1 MPVLPGALQLPGS
14 QRTGGLIMTFIRADD
29 VSEAL
34 GIAFSDQ
41 QLTAITA
48 PLEPGVIIAG
58 AGSGKTTVMAARV
71 VWLVGTGQVRPEH
84 VLGLTFTRKA
94 AAELSARV
102 RSALER
108 AGVVDADGFDDAG
121 EQVVMTYD
129 AFAARLVADH
139 GLRIGVESDAR
150 MLTGASRFR
159 IASRVVSAATGP
171 WSQLARLRPDPIT
184 ERVLGLDGA
193 LSSHMVAPDALFDH
207 SREVLSE
214 VQQSP
219 LNRTRGLY
227 ASMKKAG
234 AIAAERAEL
243 SGLVENYQQLKRQL
257 GLVEFA
263 DQMGVAAE
271 LARRVPQV
279 SATLRDQFRVV
290 LLDEYQD
297 TSSAQAELLRALF
310 SGVDAPDGLGHPVTA
325 VGDPCQA
332 IYGWRGAAAANIITF
347 AEHFRRADNS
357 PAVGYALTVNRRSG
371 QLILDAANALSAPL
385 RNDEELHW
393 DGIGTDLLAPEG
405 TPPGSV
411 SVATFDTWADEM
423 SWIADDIA
431 AAHDSGRAPKWADI
445 AVLSRRNAHIRPL
458 YAELLARG
466 VPVEIVGLDGLL
478 SVPEVADV
486 VAVLRVLGDATA
498 NPDVIRVLTG
508 PRWNIGPT
516 DLAVLGRRA
525 RELAGSG
532 WGEDELT
539 PHEEI
544 TRIINQTQAVQAP
557 SLAEALS
564 DLGEGPYTEDGRQRL
579 TRCAREFAALRA
591 YVGAPVTDLLRRV
604 ITTIGLEVEL
614 ALRGPDGT
622 RQLDAFVAQVAGYA
636 DIDGDGS
643 LPGLLAWLT
652 AEAEHGVGLEQA
664 VPTASDS
671 VKLLTIHRAKG
682 LEWEVVYLPA
692 LVDKVFPSDRV
703 QGNWLTRADVL
714 PADLRGD
721 ADNVP
726 QLTDMSD
733 AAAKGY
739 AEALKSEARRGDD
752 RLAYV
757 AVTRARQHLIATAH
771 VWSELLRP
779 RARSHYLAVLERFAD
794 QVSHAVVSAANPLL
808 SGSDGVPWPA
818 RYDEALLS
826 QRREAVQLVQEAQH
840 RLKMGDL
847 AVDESPM
854 LDEVTEVARW
864 DDAAHRLIG
873 EARLRRAETTPL
885 DPPYWSATSLI
896 ALQEDAEAFRAEL
909 LRPMPKP
916 PRRVALIGEQFHSWL
931 ERRYRDEPALLADP
945 GSPIEPRLARLID
958 AFEAGPYA
966 QRQPAATEVAF
977 SLFLAGKVVRG
988 RIDAVFAT
996 DDGYQVVDWKTGRAT
1011 TPSPLQLALYRLAW
1025 SELTGT
1031 PPQRVDA
1038 VFYDVLGREVIRPG
1052 SLPGRLE
1059 LERLIDRSIRPEKG

>member
-1 MPVLPGALQLPGS
+1 MVFTHPDEVCA
-14 QRTGGLIMTFIRADD
+14 
-29 VSEAL
+29 AL
-34 GIAFSDQ
+34 GLAFSDQ
-41 QLTAITA
+41 QLAAITA

-102 RSALER
+102 RAALAR

-121 EQVVMTYD
+121 EQLVMTYD

-139 GLRIGVESDAR
+139 GLRIGVEGDAR

-159 IASRVVSAATGP
+159 VASRVVSAAPGP
-171 WSQLARLRPDPIT
+171 WTQLARLRPDSLT
-184 ERVLGLDGA
+184 DRVLGLDA
-193 LSSHMVAPDALFDH
+193 ELSSHLVAPASLLDH
-207 SREVLSE
+207 SLAVLSE

-219 LNRTRGLY
+219 RSRTRQLY
-227 ASMKKAG
+227 ASMKKAA

-243 SGLVENYQQLKRQL
+243 SGLVEDYQRLKRQL

-279 SATLRDQFRVV
+279 SAMLRDQFRVV

-310 SGVDAPDGLGHPVTA
+310 SGTDARDGLGHPVTA

-332 IYGWRGAAAANIITF
+332 IYGWRGAAAANIIKF
-347 AEHFRRADNS
+347 AEHFRRADGT
-357 PAVGYALTVNRRSG
+357 PAAGYALTVNRRSG
-371 QLILDAANALSAPL
+371 QRILDAANALSAPL
-385 RNDEELHW
+385 RADEELHW
-393 DGIGTDLLAPEG
+393 DGIDTDLLAPEG
-405 TPPGSV
+405 TPPGDIA
-411 SVATFDTWADEM
+411 VATFDTWVDEM
-423 SWIADDIA
+423 GWVADDIA
-431 AAHDSGRAPKWADI
+431 AAHDSGRAPRWSDI
-445 AVLSRRNAHIRPL
+445 AVLARRNAHIRPL

-478 SVPEVADV
+478 SVPEVADA

-525 RELAGSG
+525 RELAGGG
-532 WGEDELT
+532 WGDDELS
-539 PHEEI
+539 PREEI
-544 TRIINQTQAVQAP
+544 ARIIDQTQAAQAP
-557 SLAEALS
+557 SLAEALN
-564 DLGEGPYTEDGRQRL
+564 DLGEGPYTEDGKQRL
-579 TRCAREFAALRA
+579 TRCARELTALRA
-591 YVGAPVTDLLRRV
+591 HVGAPVTDLLRRV
-604 ITTIGLEVEL
+604 ISTTGLEVEL
-614 ALRGPDGT
+614 TLRGPEGT

-643 LPGLLAWLT
+643 LPGLLAWLA

-703 QGNWLTRADVL
+703 QGNWLSRADVL

-726 QLTDMSD
+726 QLADMSD
-733 AAAKGY
+733 AAAKAY
-739 AEALKSEARRGDD
+739 AEALKTETRRGDD

-771 VWSELLRP
+771 AWSELLRP
-779 RARSHYLAVLERFAD
+779 RARSPYLAVLERYAD
-794 QVSHAVVSAANPLL
+794 QISHAVVSPTNPLL
-808 SGSDGVPWPA
+808 AGSGGLPWPG
-818 RYDEALLS
+818 RYDEALWA
-826 QRREAVQLVQEAQH
+826 QRREAAQLVRAAQRQLAAGATIDEAP
-840 RLKMGDL
+840 LL
-847 AVDESPM
+847 
-854 LDEVTEVARW
+854 LDEAAEVARW
-864 DDAAHRLIG
+864 DAAAHRLIG
-873 EARLRRAETTPL
+873 EARQRRAGSTPL

-896 ALQEDAEAFRAEL
+896 ALRNDAEAFHAEL
-909 LRPMPKP
+909 LRPMPAP

-931 ERRYRDEPALLADP
+931 ERRTRDEPALLAEPGDP
-945 GSPIEPRLARLID
+945 LDPRLARLIE

-966 QRQPAATEVAF
+966 QRQPIATEVAF
-977 SLFLAGKVVRG
+977 SLFLAGQVVRG

-996 DDGYQVVDWKTGRAT
+996 ADGYQVVDWKTGRAT
-1011 TPSPLQLALYRLAW
+1011 EPDPLQLALYRLAW

-1031 PPQRVDA
+1031 PPHQVDA
-1038 VFYDVLGREVIRPG
+1038 VFYDVLGRAVIRPG
-1052 SLPGRLE
+1052 GLPGRPE
-1059 LERLIDRSIRPEKG
+1059 LERLIDRSIRSADVPTRGVSRKG